1 MPEEKTA
8 NLFLSYGRA
17 DAGELADRLGAD
29 LARHAAAGHP
39 RYTVWKD
46 RVEIRPGASWA
57 DQIAVALRKVE
68 AVVAVMSPHSV
79 RSRGDGRA
87 TDDSVC
93 LDEISFA
100 RFGVQRPIVPV
111 MAIQCTPPFEIFR
124 LDYVD
129 FTQWKSP
136 GAYEAAFAR
145 LLDGIAAALR
155 GEVRYRFWA
164 DRLQP
169 WDYGNFLEE
178 KRKGFV
184 GRSWLFR
191 EIRTRLGAE
200 GRKAILVVG
209 GPGFG
214 KSAFVGEYQHRNP
227 DGRVI
232 AFHCCQSTTRETLHP
247 SRFVRSVAGMIASR
261 HPAYEALLDQP
272 PYRDVL
278 AEKNCNADP
287 ESAFEEGVL
296 AALERVG
303 PPRSGRWVLLVDA
316 LDEATDAP
324 AGAPA
329 GIAQL
334 LATRLARFPEWLSL
348 VATTRPERSV
358 LDLLAGLKP
367 VLIDPSDLKNVRDLR
382 RYVADRLEAPGL
394 AAKLAAAGRK
404 PAWAAKKIGDAAEGN
419 FLYAEQALD
428 ALDQDLVAVQE
439 LGKLPP
445 GLTRQYRLFFGRRF
459 SEPAAWD
466 SVKPILAML
475 IAAQAPLGGEDLAA
489 GSGLDLPAGL
499 PRRIAALGAYL
510 RATADKPPRYA
521 IFHKSLAEWLSGAE
535 ERGGSFAI
543 DPGEGHR
550 LLAEG
555 LFARYEADRFRL
567 EGYALT
573 HLAHH
578 LAVTART
585 DRTHRSLWQ
594 GRLAQFVLDRVIQSR
609 RLEDPFGMD
618 ASLRLAL
625 DTVAGGP
632 PSESAP
638 LAVRLS
644 LGLESF
650 RRERLDASRIFRL
663 ARAGQ
668 LGQMEQELQLYGA
681 DEQWLNAARLV
692 GAWLAADAGAA
703 GATELR
709 GRSRTHSVLDERV
722 DAALEG
728 RPAAFPAL
736 EGVPDLGTVTQILL
750 QTGGSDAEGVN
761 PSMVWD
767 QAAPPPSGEPLDEQ
781 GTRYLAEF
789 QAPPL
794 VAFAEREPQLGT
806 EKLREYV
813 GLNAANAYRVYR
825 NGSLWQILLAV
836 ARHRDPAWVREMA
849 QPIIAAAL
857 AGAGREFGGASVI
870 ATHALRVVGDAGGRA
885 GFDQLTQG
893 ALDATAGLAPL
904 RGRGDS
910 WGEHRR
916 ILAALAEARRVAF
929 GESPNALLDRALGIP
944 PGYAGF
950 QAAACLTVA
959 ESLALCGSWARV
971 GDALGEALRAAHN
984 VQDLVFCARSVSRVH
999 GLARIWWPKAKGDE
1013 LAMVETVARFAGDPH
1028 APEFAALHRVG
1039 EEYSHRRVVNPT
1051 SRLPAWLLGAR
1062 TLQDLARAYQLPVS
1076 DWLKFNPAVPAP
1088 DAELPESD
1096 DAHPERDIRV
1106 PDPRFAPLLAAY
1118 FASRVLASGI
1128 LKPLERAGLILRLV
1142 PVAVANRTAL
1152 DTVLSRLVL
1161 AFGHPERKLLDEI
1174 DGALADYPLPASADV
1189 AGPEPVA

>member
-17 DAGELADRLGAD
+17 DASELAERLALD
-29 LARHAAAGHP
+29 LAQHVVAGQP
-39 RYTVWKD
+39 RYNVWKD
-46 RVEIRPGASWA
+46 RVEILSGASWA
-57 DQIAVALRKVE
+57 DQIAVALRRVE
-68 AVVAVMSPHSV
+68 AVVALMSPHSV
-79 RSRGDGRA
+79 RSRGDGRG

-100 RFGVQRPIVPV
+100 RFGVQKPIVPV
-111 MAIQCTPPFEIFR
+111 MAIPCTPPFEIFR

-129 FTQWKSP
+129 FTQWKTP
-136 GAYEAAFAR
+136 GAYESAFAR
-145 LLDGIAAALR
+145 LLEGIAAALR
-155 GEVRYRFWA
+155 GEIRYRFWA

-191 EIRTRLGAE
+191 EIKTRLGTE

-214 KSAFVGEYQHRNP
+214 KSAFVGAYLHRNP

-232 AFHCCQSTTRETLHP
+232 AFHCCQSTTRETLNP

-303 PPRSGRWVLLVDA
+303 PPRSGRWILMVDA
-316 LDEATDAP
+316 LDEAAETP
-324 AGAPA
+324 AGASTS
-329 GIAQL
+329 ITQL

-358 LDLLAGLKP
+358 LDLLANLKP

-382 RYVADRLEAPGL
+382 RYVADRLETPGL

-428 ALDQDLVAVQE
+428 ALDQNLVAVQE

-459 SEPAAWD
+459 SDPAVWD
-466 SVKPILAML
+466 SVRPLFAML
-475 IAAQAPLGGEDLAA
+475 IAAQAPLGEDELAA
-489 GSGLDLPAGL
+489 GSGLDPHRAL
-499 PRRIAALGAYL
+499 PRRLAALGAYL
-510 RATADKPPRYA
+510 RATAENPPRFV
-521 IFHKSLAEWLSGAE
+521 IFHKSLAEWLAGHE
-535 ERGGSFAI
+535 ERAGSFGI
-543 DPGEGHR
+543 DPAEGHR
-550 LLAEG
+550 LLAAG

-567 EGYALT
+567 AGYALA

-578 LAVTART
+578 LAVSARG
-585 DRTHRSLWQ
+585 DRTNRLQWQ
-594 GRLAQFVLDRVIQSR
+594 GRLAEFVLDRVIQSR

-632 PSESAP
+632 PVESAP

-644 LGLESF
+644 LGLEAF

-663 ARAGQ
+663 AREGQ
-668 LGQMEQELQLYGA
+668 LSRMEQELQLYGA
-681 DEQWLNAARLV
+681 DEPWLNAARLV
-692 GAWLAADAGAA
+692 GAWLAADVDPMAA
-703 GATELR
+703 AELR

-728 RPAAFPAL
+728 RPAAFAPL
-736 EGVPDLGTVTQILL
+736 VGSPDLGAVTQILL
-750 QTGGSDAEGVN
+750 QTGGSDAEGVS

-767 QAAPPPSGEPLDEQ
+767 QAAPPPAGEYLDAE

-836 ARHRDPAWVREMA
+836 ARHRDPAWVRETA

-857 AGAGREFGGASVI
+857 AGAGREFGGAASI
-870 ATHALRVVGDAGGRA
+870 ATHASRGVGDAQGRA
-885 GFDQLTQG
+885 GFEQRTQA

-916 ILAALAEARRVAF
+916 TLAALAEAQHLVF
-929 GESPNALLDRALGIP
+929 GESPKALLGRALEIP

-950 QAAACLTVA
+950 QAAACLTLA
-959 ESLALCGSWARV
+959 ESLALCGSGARV
-971 GDALGEALRAAHN
+971 DDALGEALRAAHN

-999 GLARIWWPKAKGDE
+999 GMARIWWPKAKDDE
-1013 LAMVETVARFAGDPH
+1013 LAIVETVARFAGDPQ
-1028 APEFAALHRVG
+1028 AAEFAALHRVG
-1039 EEYSHRRVVNPT
+1039 EQYSHRRVVNPT

-1062 TLQDLARAYQLPVS
+1062 TLQDLAHAYQLPVS
-1076 DWLKFNPAVPAP
+1076 EWLKLNPAVPSP

-1096 DAHPERDIRV
+1096 DDHPDRDIRV

-1118 FASRVLASGI
+1118 FASRVLASGA
-1128 LKPLERAGLILRLV
+1128 LKAGERVGLILKLV
-1142 PVAVANRTAL
+1142 PLAVANRTAL

-1161 AFGHPERKLLDEI
+1161 AFGHPERKLLDQI
-1174 DGALADYPLPASADV
+1174 DAALAAYPLPVTAD